1 MRLITPTVSFT
12 LSVATRIAQ
21 DADDEIIL
29 VQEGGSDDYQL
40 VF

>member
-1 MRLITPTVSFT
+1 MRLITPTVSLT

-21 DADDEIIL
+21 DADDEII
-29 VQEGGSDDYQL
+29 EGGSDDYQL

>member
-29 VQEGGSDDYQL
+29 VQREDQMTIN
-40 VF
+40 